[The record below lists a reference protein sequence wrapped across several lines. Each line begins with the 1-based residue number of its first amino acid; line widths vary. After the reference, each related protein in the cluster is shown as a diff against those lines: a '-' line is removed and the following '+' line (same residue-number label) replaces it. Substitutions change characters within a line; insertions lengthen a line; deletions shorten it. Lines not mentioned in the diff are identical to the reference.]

1 MRYEE
6 LVQSITDIFYT
17 QLDVRATFGDAQ
29 DILDDW
35 NPDFT
40 LIDTEKFGEKIIYEL
55 GEHVDRKYLKNKFE
69 SESN

>member
-1 MRYEE
+1 MKYEE
-6 LVQSITDIFYT
+6 LVQSITDIFYS
-17 QLDVRATFGDAQ
+17 QLDSRATFGEAQ

-40 LIDTEKFGEKIIYEL
+40 LIDAEKFGEKIIYEL
-55 GEHVDRKYLKNKFE
+55 GEHLDRKYLKIKFE